1 MKKTKMTLITA
12 AVLTVAATTR
22 PDFVHSVS
30 EGDEPISTVYGPPSY
45 FAAKGDVNMDGE
57 INILDYCLMRNVAIE
72 SGDYDQRYIS
82 DINKD
87 GKVNKFDI
95 FSIQDYLLG
104 KSSYIKPYTDDDPDV
119 TKQTQPP
126 VTTITEI
133 QPQPEYG
140 CYITVTEETQPLVTT
155 IEESQPPVTTRRE
168 PQPQPKYGCYM
179 TTELD
184 EVE

>member
-104 KSSYIKPYTDDDPDV
+104 KSSYVKPYDDPAV
-119 TKQTQPP
+119 TEVTQPT
-126 VTTITEI
+126 VTTTTEML
-133 QPQPEYG
+133 PQPEYG
-140 CYITVTEETQPLVTT
+140 CYITVPEETQPPVTT